1 MTLLAVVRH
10 GPTEWNATGRVQG
23 RTDVPL
29 SPSGMEEVRR
39 WVLPPEVDGFSWVS
53 SPLVRTVETARIL
66 LHGGDIKRDSRLIEM
81 DWAIWEGTTLTSLRA
96 ELGDLMRAWEAKGL
110 DFRAPAGES
119 PRDVQA
125 RIAPFLAEVAGRGE
139 ATVAVTHKGVI
150 RALYALAT
158 GWDMTGSPP
167 HKLHD
172 SSVHLFR
179 LAADGR
185 PAPDRLN
192 ISLTDRETP

>member
-10 GPTEWNATGRVQG
+10 GPTEWNAIGRVQG

-29 SPSGMEEVRR
+29 SPRGMEEVRR
-39 WVLPPEVDGFSWVS
+39 WVLPPEVEGFSWVS
-53 SPLVRTVETARIL
+53 SPLVRTVETARVL
-66 LHGGDIKRDSRLIEM
+66 GAASVRRDARLIEM
-81 DWAIWEGTTLTSLRA
+81 DWADWEGATLTALRA

-110 DFRAPAGES
+110 DFRAPGGES

-125 RIAPFLAEVAGRGE
+125 RIAPFLAEIAGRGE

-158 GWDMTGSPP
+158 GWDMTDKPP

-172 SSVHLFR
+172 SALHLFR
-179 LAADGR
+179 LGANGT
-185 PAPDRLN
+185 PAPERLN
-192 ISLTDRETP
+192 IPLTDGEPR

>member
-1 MTLLAVVRH
+1 MTLLAVIRH
-10 GPTEWNATGRVQG
+10 GPTEWNAIGRVQG

-29 SPSGMEEVRR
+29 SPRGMEEVRR
-39 WVLPPEVDGFSWVS
+39 WVLPPEVEGFSWVS
-53 SPLVRTVETARIL
+53 SPLVRTLETARIL
-66 LHGGDIKRDSRLIEM
+66 GGGVKRDARLIEM
-81 DWAIWEGTTLTSLRA
+81 DWADWEGASLTALRA

-110 DFRAPAGES
+110 DFRAPGGES

-125 RIAPFLAEVAGRGE
+125 RIAPFLAEIAGRGE

-158 GWDMTGSPP
+158 GWDMTGKPP

-172 SSVHLFR
+172 STVHLFHV
-179 LAADGR
+179 AADGT
-185 PAPDRLN
+185 PAPERLN
-192 ISLTDRETP
+192 IRLTDEEIP

>member
-10 GPTEWNATGRVQG
+10 GPTEWNAIGRVQG
-23 RTDVPL
+23 HTDVPL
-29 SPSGMEEVRR
+29 SPSGREEVCR
-39 WVLPPEVDGFSWVS
+39 WVLPPEVEGFSWVS

-66 LHGGDIKRDSRLIEM
+66 RGEDVKRDARLVEM
-81 DWAIWEGTTLTSLRA
+81 DWSDWEGMTLTAIRA
-96 ELGDLMRAWEAKGL
+96 ELGDLMRAWESKGL
-110 DFRAPAGES
+110 DFRAPGGES

-125 RIAPFLAEVAGRGE
+125 RIAPFLSEAAGRGE

-158 GWDMTGSPP
+158 GWDMTGKPP
-167 HKLHD
+167 HKLRD
-172 SSVHLFR
+172 SSLHLFR
-179 LAADGR
+179 LAADGT

-192 ISLTDRETP
+192 IPLTDEESP

>member
-10 GPTEWNATGRVQG
+10 GPTEWNAIGRVQG

-29 SPSGMEEVRR
+29 SPCGMEEVRR
-39 WVLPPEVDGFSWVS
+39 WVLPPEVEGFSWVS

-66 LHGGDIKRDSRLIEM
+66 GGDSIRCDARLIEM
-81 DWAIWEGTTLTSLRA
+81 DWAAWEGASLTALRA

-110 DFRAPAGES
+110 DFRAPGGES

-125 RIAPFLAEVAGRGE
+125 RIAPFLAEIAGRGE
-139 ATVAVTHKGVI
+139 ATMAVTHKGVI

-158 GWDMTGSPP
+158 GWDMTGKPP
-167 HKLHD
+167 RKLHD
-172 SSVHLFR
+172 SALHLFR
-179 LAADGR
+179 LGADGT
-185 PAPDRLN
+185 PVPERLN
-192 ISLTDRETP
+192 IPLADQGPP

>member
-10 GPTEWNATGRVQG
+10 GPTEWNAIGRVQG

-29 SPSGMEEVRR
+29 SPAGMEEVRR
-39 WVLPPEVDGFSWVS
+39 WVLPAEVEGFSWIS

-66 LHGGDIKRDSRLIEM
+66 RGGDVTRDARLIEM
-81 DWAIWEGTTLTSLRA
+81 DWADWEGATLTALRA
-96 ELGDLMRAWEAKGL
+96 ELGDLMRAWEAGGL
-110 DFRAPAGES
+110 DFCAPGGES

-125 RIAPFLAEVAGRGE
+125 RIGPFLSEVAGRGE

-158 GWDMTGSPP
+158 GWDMTGKPP

-172 SSVHLFR
+172 SALHLFR
-179 LAADGR
+179 LAADGT
-185 PAPDRLN
+185 PAPQRLN
-192 ISLTDRETP
+192 IRLTDQAPP

>member
-10 GPTEWNATGRVQG
+10 GPTEWNAIGRVQG

-29 SPSGMEEVRR
+29 SPGGRDEVRR

-53 SPLVRTVETARIL
+53 SPLVRTAETARIL
-66 LHGGDIKRDSRLIEM
+66 RGGDVERDARLIEM
-81 DWAIWEGTTLTSLRA
+81 DWAAWEGATLAALRA
-96 ELGDLMRAWEAKGL
+96 ELGDLMQAWEARGL
-110 DFRAPAGES
+110 DFRAPGGES

-125 RIAPFLAEVAGRGE
+125 RIAPFLAEVAGRGG

-158 GWDMTGSPP
+158 GWDMTGKPP

-172 SSVHLFR
+172 SALHLFR
-179 LAADGR
+179 LAANGT

-192 ISLTDRETP
+192 IPLIDGGNP

>member
-10 GPTEWNATGRVQG
+10 GPTEWNTIGRVQG

-29 SPSGMEEVRR
+29 SPCGMEEVRR
-39 WVLPPEVDGFSWVS
+39 WVLPPEIEAFSWVS

-66 LHGGDIKRDSRLIEM
+66 CGGDVTRDARLIEM
-81 DWAIWEGTTLTSLRA
+81 DWADWEGASLTALRA

-110 DFRAPAGES
+110 DFSAPGGES

-125 RIAPFLAEVAGRGE
+125 RIAPFLAEVAGRDE

-158 GWDMTGSPP
+158 GWDMTGKPP
-167 HKLHD
+167 RKLQE
-172 SSVHLFR
+172 SSLHLFR
-179 LAADGR
+179 LAADGT
-185 PAPDRLN
+185 PVPERLN
-192 ISLTDRETP
+192 IPLTDGETP